1 MSNPWDVGA
10 QINQW
15 NATTVL
21 AELDRQNATRI
32 RDAFGRDI
40 AMSAL
45 IGLLARFGAGTLR
58 DDELVDVIE
67 MGIYFARVKL
77 GWVDAAANLEYW
89 LVAGNDA
96 APQRVM
102 KAAVIRDLD
111 KIEGTLCGKHYED
124 IVAAVTNRLHA
135 VGELFPKEPDIIT
148 GASGEAIFL
157 TPAESPLPAGGEEV
171 IYKQSSALTSDE
183 RNDIYN
189 AVGAVTLVSRVTVR
203 SERLQ
208 SGGWQVTIVDWECWF
223 WDAYDWN
230 KDVGVSIPVHLFDRL
245 GVPTEYRPT
254 LENAL
259 ALTGINKDVLEEIK
273 VQDETMKQIEGKTV
287 TMPDGRQ
294 LKPKSYFIYGDSS
307 WRFDS
312 DLPCGK
318 PMTFTVA

>member
-1 MSNPWDVGA
+1 MGI
-10 QINQW
+10 QINQMDPT
-15 NATTVL
+15 AVI
-21 AELDRQNATRI
+21 ADLDRQSAARI
-32 RDAFGRDI
+32 KDAFGRDI
-40 AMSAL
+40 SLSAL
-45 IGLLARFGAGTLR
+45 IGLLARFSAGSLS
-58 DDELVDVIE
+58 DQELVDVIE
-67 MGIYFARVKL
+67 MGIYFARVKME
-77 GWVDAAANLEYW
+77 WAEAAANLEYW

-102 KAAVIRDLD
+102 KAALIRDLD
-111 KIEGTLCGKHYED
+111 NIESALCGKHYED
-124 IVAAVTNRLHA
+124 IVAGVSNRLHA

-157 TPAESPLPAGGEEV
+157 TPAESPLTAGGEEV
-171 IYKQSSALTSDE
+171 LYKQSSVLTTGE
-183 RNDIYN
+183 RGDIYN

-208 SGGWQVTIVDWECWF
+208 AGGWQVAIVDWECWF

-245 GVPTEYRPT
+245 GVPAEYRPT

-273 VQDETMKQIEGKTV
+273 VQDETMKQIEGKTIA
-287 TMPDGRQ
+287 MPDGRQ
-294 LKPKSYFIYGDSS
+294 MKPKSYLIYGDSS

-312 DLPCGK
+312 GAFCDGK
-318 PMTFTVA
+318 PMTFTVT